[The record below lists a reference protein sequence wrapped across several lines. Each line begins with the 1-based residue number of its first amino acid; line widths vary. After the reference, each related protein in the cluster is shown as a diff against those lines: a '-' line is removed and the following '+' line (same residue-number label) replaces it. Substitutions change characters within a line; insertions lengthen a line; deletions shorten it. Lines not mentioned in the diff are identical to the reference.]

1 MVPARTIPT
10 RAALAVLLL
19 LLAGFALAACG
30 GDDESGGDAAT
41 GDAAAATAA
50 SSDAFPVTI
59 RSALGDAVIEAPP
72 ERVVALDF
80 GSADTAL
87 ALGVTPVAMAEVD
100 YVEGGIQTWTRAA
113 LRGAEPELIDVADGI
128 PIERVAAARPDLIL
142 ASNAFGIEEVF
153 DGLSR
158 IAPVVAFE
166 ERLGEDTWQQI
177 TENIGAALGRSEEA
191 EQVIDDV
198 SDQVEEARAANPEL
212 EGRTIS
218 FFNLAD
224 QLYVVNDPADFAI
237 EFLADLGFRLTPRVE
252 ALPGQLGRAPVSEE
266 NYELIDADVVMGTS
280 PAPSDLSRLEQSSV
294 FRLVPA
300 IARDAWVPL
309 PLAPSTSIAFPS
321 PLSIPYALELLVPR
335 LAAAARAARAG

>member
-1 MVPARTIPT
+1 MPTVRIILT
-10 RAALAVLLL
+10 RAVLAVLFL
-19 LLAGFALAACG
+19 LLAGCALAACG
-30 GDDESGGDAAT
+30 GDDGDGDAPT
-41 GDAAAATAA
+41 ATATEA
-50 SSDAFPVTI
+50 ANAGAFPVTI

-87 ALGVTPVAMAEVD
+87 ALGVTPVAMADVD

-113 LRGAEPELIDVADGI
+113 LRGAEPELIDIADGI
-128 PIERVAAARPDLIL
+128 PIEQVAAARPDVIL
-142 ASNAFGIEEVF
+142 ASNAFGIDEVF

-177 TENIGAALGRSEEA
+177 TDNVGAALGRSAEA
-191 EQVIDDV
+191 RQLIADV
-198 SDQVEEARAANPEL
+198 TDQVDEARAANPEF
-212 EGRTIS
+212 EGKTIS

-224 QLYVVNDPADFAI
+224 QVYVVNDPADFAI
-237 EFLADLGFRLTPRVE
+237 EFLADLGFGLTPRVE
-252 ALPGQLGRAPVSEE
+252 ALPRQLGRAPVSEE
-266 NYELIDADVVMGTS
+266 RYEVLDADVVMGTS
-280 PAPSDLSRLEQSSV
+280 AAPSELERLERSSV

-300 IARDAWVPL
+300 IARGAWVSL
-309 PLAPSTSIAFPS
+309 PLDQSTSIAFPS

-335 LAAAARAARAG
+335 LAEAARAR